1 MSTKFRAEG
10 AIGRRG
16 FLSAGLAGIALA
28 LGDRSIGRI
37 AAAAPTFAGGPATS
51 CIVLWMN
58 GGPSHIDTFDPKPG
72 TSVGGAHKAIDTA
85 IKGVQFAEHLPG
97 LAAMAGDLA
106 VLRGMTSKEG
116 NHQRAQEYGRT
127 GHVPNPTVA
136 APAIGAWI
144 SKYRPKGNLALPG
157 YISLGGPGQGGGFLG
172 NEYDPLVI
180 ASPGSP
186 PDDMKPFQA
195 LDAGRDQKRRAM
207 RDALDADFAK
217 RTGDHRVGTRDR
229 ILGRATTMM
238 RSSEAKAFSIDD
250 EPEAVKAAYGDTEFG
265 RGCLTARRLVEI
277 GVPFVEVTLDGWD
290 THEDVAGRTKK
301 LMSTLDPAASTLLK
315 ELKDRNLLGS
325 TLVVCMGDFG
335 RTPDINGNDGRDHYP
350 GAWSAWMA
358 GGGIRGGV
366 VRGETDGE
374 GRKVVKDP
382 TRVQDLLASVA
393 DRLGLD
399 PTTEERTPMGRPIA
413 VTDEGSRLTD
423 LFV

>member
-1 MSTKFRAEG
+1 MNDESRF
-10 AIGRRG
+10 GRRG

-28 LGDRSIGRI
+28 LGGKTFGGV
-37 AAAAPTFAGGPATS
+37 ANAAPQPTKGTATS

-58 GGPSHIDTFDPKPG
+58 GGPSHLDTFDPKPG
-72 TSVGGAHKAIDTA
+72 TKVAGSAKAIGTA
-85 IKGVQFAEHLPG
+85 IAGVQFSEHLPA
-97 LAAMAGDLA
+97 LAAAAGDLA

-127 GHVPNPTVA
+127 GHIPNPTVA
-136 APAIGAWI
+136 APAIGSWI

-180 ASPGSP
+180 ASPGAP
-186 PDDMKPFQA
+186 PDDMRPFQA
-195 LDAGRDQKRRAM
+195 VAAERDQKRRAM
-207 RDALDADFAK
+207 RDAMDAEFAK
-217 RTGDHRVGTRDR
+217 RTGDHRVGTRNA
-229 ILGRATTMM
+229 IIGRATTMM
-238 RSSEAKAFSIDD
+238 RSGDAKAFSIDD

-265 RGCLTARRLVEI
+265 RGCLTARRLVEL

-290 THEDVAGRTKK
+290 THDNGFERTAK
-301 LMSTLDPAASTLLK
+301 LMGTLDPAASTLIS
-315 ELKDRNLLGS
+315 ELKQRSLLEK

-350 GAWSAWMA
+350 GAWSAWLA

-366 VRGETDGE
+366 VRGETDAE
-374 GRKVVKDP
+374 GRKVVKSP
-382 TRVQDLLASVA
+382 TRVEDLLATVS

-399 PTTEERTPMGRPIA
+399 PLTEERTPMGRPIN
-413 VTDEGSRLTD
+413 VTDDGVVMAD